1 MMMSL
6 LSLLR
11 SIFNTE
17 KNIDVRILPSQGL
30 FYNDDFSLKIKKADI
45 SDIIEYEYEYIK
57 DDISI
62 IINKVKT
69 VVEKNIKLNKDYQ
82 FEDIKS
88 IDIIFI
94 FLEIVRFTKK
104 APIRFIY
111 LDGDGKEDIIEF
123 DSEHFNYFYLDSK
136 LMDNYNKI
144 DKCFD
149 VNGYKYTLPSIGIES
164 SLTNFLIDKVG
175 KENTDKYST
184 YFYDFTYFIKNKN
197 KLTFEE
203 IENLIQIFNFDIEED
218 ELKKINN
225 ILNYFLPIQ
234 KYSLIKNGSVIDI
247 TAKID
252 LEKIWK

>member
-1 MMMSL
+1 
-6 LSLLR
+6 
-11 SIFNTE
+11 
-17 KNIDVRILPSQGL
+17 
-30 FYNDDFSLKIKKADI
+30 
-45 SDIIEYEYEYIK
+45 
-57 DDISI
+57 
-62 IINKVKT
+62 
-69 VVEKNIKLNKDYQ
+69 
-82 FEDIKS
+82 
-88 IDIIFI
+88 
-94 FLEIVRFTKK
+94 
-104 APIRFIY
+104 
-111 LDGDGKEDIIEF
+111 
-123 DSEHFNYFYLDSK
+123 
-136 LMDNYNKI
+136 MDNYNKI